1 MSRKGP
7 REWIAWGWDIFT
19 TALFVLGA
27 IWLVWFTV
35 SPLFKRIPPCDET
48 GGYEVCRF
56 AD

>member
-56 AD
+56 AN